1 MIGPRRRGWGS
12 RSSEDRSF
20 VYSYVFIYLSFSR
33 GSSAEDGKKLSSHHP
48 ISESRGLRHTLP
60 TLADWDDEKKKK
72 SSCYRGEVLSL
83 PLFRAPLSSRVS
95 PLFWPARISLFSAS
109 RSSPLLS
116 TSRTSPLLSASRP
129 SPFCACSLFPFRPTT
144 NFKEKALKFK
154 EKAFKQKQVMRYV
167 LCNKTPPNNCEL
179 GSKLLCDIYSCF
191 DVAKHAELA
200 AHTQ

>member
-1 MIGPRRRGWGS
+1 MRR
-12 RSSEDRSF
+12 
-20 VYSYVFIYLSFSR
+20 
-33 GSSAEDGKKLSSHHP
+33 
-48 ISESRGLRHTLP
+48 
-60 TLADWDDEKKKK
+60 KKK

-116 TSRTSPLLSASRP
+116 TSRTSPLLSTSRTFPLLSTSRTSPLLSASRP

-154 EKAFKQKQVMRYV
+154 EKALKQKQVMRYV

-191 DVAKHAELA
+191 DFAKHAELA